1 MDNLR
6 TTAGTKG
13 GKQSMISTEKNSVV
27 AIPEV
32 VRVFSTGCEILVSE
46 INKQQQGKNELST
59 YQQG

>member
-1 MDNLR
+1 
-6 TTAGTKG
+6 
-13 GKQSMISTEKNSVV
+13 MISTEKNSVV
-27 AIPEV
+27 VIPEV